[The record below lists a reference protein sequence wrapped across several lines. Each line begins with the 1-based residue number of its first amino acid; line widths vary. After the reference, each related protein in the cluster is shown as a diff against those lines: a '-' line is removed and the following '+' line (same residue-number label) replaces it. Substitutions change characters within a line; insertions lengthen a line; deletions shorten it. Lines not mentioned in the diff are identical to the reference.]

1 MAAGDYPAELR
12 YHAEHG
18 WALIDG
24 DQAMLGISWF
34 AQDALGEVVFFDP
47 PEPGASVVAGE
58 SYGEVESLK
67 AVSELIAPLSGEV
80 TEVNR
85 ALEADAELINA
96 APYGA
101 GWLIKIQLSDHGEAD
116 LLMSAEAYE
125 ATLS

>member
-1 MAAGDYPAELR
+1 MAAGNYPAGLL
-12 YHAEHG
+12 YHREHG

-24 DQAMLGISWF
+24 DQATLGISWF

-47 PEPGASVVAGE
+47 PELGANVVAGD

-67 AVSELIAPLSGEV
+67 AVSELVAPFSGEV

-85 ALEADAELINA
+85 SLEADAELINSE
-96 APYGA
+96 PYGA
-101 GWLIKIQLSDHGEAD
+101 GWLVKIRLSNAGEGD
-116 LLMSAEAYE
+116 LLLSAEAYE

>member
-1 MAAGDYPAELR
+1 MAAGNYPAELL

-85 ALEADAELINA
+85 ALEADAELINSE
-96 APYGA
+96 PYGA
-101 GWLIKIQLSDHGEAD
+101 GWLVKIRLSDAGDGD
-116 LLMSAEAYE
+116 LLLSAEAYE

>member
-1 MAAGDYPAELR
+1 MAAGNYPAGLL
-12 YHAEHG
+12 YHREHG

-24 DQAMLGISWF
+24 DQATLGISWF

-47 PEPGASVVAGE
+47 PELGANVVAGD

-67 AVSELIAPLSGEV
+67 AVSELFAPLSGEV

-85 ALEADAELINA
+85 SLASDAELINSE
-96 APYGA
+96 PYGA
-101 GWLIKIQLSDHGEAD
+101 GWLVKIRLSNAGEGD
-116 LLMSAEAYE
+116 LLLSAEAYE

>member
-1 MAAGDYPAELR
+1 MAAGNYPPELR

-18 WALIDG
+18 WALIGG
-24 DQAMLGISWF
+24 DQATLGISWF

-47 PEPGASVVAGE
+47 PEPGASVVAGD

-85 ALEADAELINA
+85 ALEVDAELINSE
-96 APYGA
+96 PYGA
-101 GWLIKIQLSDHGEAD
+101 GWLVKIRLSGAGDAD
-116 LLMSAEAYE
+116 LLLSAEAYE

>member
-1 MAAGDYPAELR
+1 MAAGNYPPELR

-18 WALIDG
+18 WALVGG
-24 DQAMLGISWF
+24 DQATLGISWF
-34 AQDALGEVVFFDP
+34 AQDALGEVVFVEP
-47 PEPGASVVAGE
+47 PELGAAIIAGE

-67 AVSELIAPLSGEV
+67 AISELIAPLSGTVIEL
-80 TEVNR
+80 NG
-85 ALEADAELINA
+85 ALAADAELINA

-101 GWLIKIQLSDHGEAD
+101 GWLIKIQLSDHGEAG

>member
-1 MAAGDYPAELR
+1 MAAGNYPAELL
-12 YHAEHG
+12 YHREHG
-18 WALIDG
+18 WVLIDG
-24 DQAMLGISWF
+24 DQATLGISWF

-47 PEPGASVVAGE
+47 PALGAHVVAGD

-85 ALEADAELINA
+85 SLAADAELINSE
-96 APYGA
+96 PYGA
-101 GWLIKIQLSDHGEAD
+101 GWLVKIRLSDAGEGD
-116 LLMSAEAYE
+116 LLLSAEAYE